1 MFANMKKDVTDTS
14 NLGLTVGHVYTGT
27 GYVLKKKQLN
37 PNERIG
43 NKVLHTRPESKQSN
57 LKNPI

>member
-27 GYVLKKKQLN
+27 GYVLKKKKKKIQMKELGTKFYTHVLN
-37 PNERIG
+37 
-43 NKVLHTRPESKQSN
+43 QSRV
-57 LKNPI
+57 I